1 MRIPA
6 AALTQPQSETDSL
19 ASGGTSRGGHDGNF
33 AQMFRKSLGK
43 SPGTSSAP
51 SPSTT
56 QETRT
61 AGASLPVQLHR
72 ADAAQPEAPAAS
84 PPQASLSPGT
94 LKAEASSPSAAVLSG
109 SGTGGTPRTRASNPA
124 ATATTTT
131 TTATSCLGH
140 SGSDSTPFL
149 LSHASRPP
157 AVDSYQAGNSA
168 RTAPAAQTA
177 AQPSAT
183 AIYRS
188 AGDLCALGSED
199 TNAGVTITT
208 SATASERLIVVQ
220 RETSSPASSF
230 GGFGTDNSPHL
241 SVRVSGAPL
250 AAAIGSGEMQPFA
263 QTAVDSKPATATAPG
278 PIAAHRL
285 AQIVVDSK
293 PATTT
298 AATTPAASA
307 TKSPFG
313 GSRSDNTPHPP
324 TTTAPLVS
332 AATTA
337 AADLAPLAAH
347 ATQPAKLAAS
357 ALPSLEPAAQDDFA
371 ASKEVLPAAA
381 RAASRSAKPAQTVP
395 PLAAPTTTVNAQ
407 PATDAKP
414 PTGPVVQPWSEARDR
429 ISTVSADERK
439 RAQDSTDDPSPEST
453 PALAILAAA
462 PNPTAPFSHTHSPHS
477 TQGTAVPE
485 HPHAPAISEGKPTTD
500 HAEPPS
506 PAPAPTAAQAAPNG
520 LHADAQMAAT
530 LQQAMSQAAPP
541 VHAPATLGTASAAAT
556 DLRAAVH
563 LPADAA
569 PLAALAG
576 RDDGL
581 SMTVHPH
588 AAHMAIESPD
598 GDLDLHMRV
607 RQGSADITVG
617 GSMAHLFDTRAPEA
631 RAALAGEGLA
641 LGRFD
646 SGQQGGG
653 QQNQPAPEAPEAASE
668 PPAAYRPH
676 QTAPVPA
683 APSDGRIH
691 VTA

>member
-1 MRIPA
+1 MKISA
-6 AALTQPQSETDSL
+6 GTLAQSHAETASR
-19 ASGGTSRGGHDGNF
+19 ASGSASRGEHEGNF

-43 SPGTSSAP
+43 SQGTSS
-51 SPSTT
+51 SPASSSA
-56 QETRT
+56 QKTRP
-61 AGASLPVQLHR
+61 GESLMPVQLQS
-72 ADAAQPEAPAAS
+72 AGMAQAEAPVPS
-84 PPQASLSPGT
+84 LPHASLSLSALRTETAFQAAAALEGSGSGSTPQMS
-94 LKAEASSPSAAVLSG
+94 KSASQVPVAATPPPSGGVGSDIPPHLPTRAARAPSAAAC
-109 SGTGGTPRTRASNPA
+109 RASSNA
-124 ATATTTT
+124 EAT
-131 TTATSCLGH
+131 
-140 SGSDSTPFL
+140 
-149 LSHASRPP
+149 
-157 AVDSYQAGNSA
+157 
-168 RTAPAAQTA
+168 PAAQTV
-177 AQPSAT
+177 AQPIT
-183 AIYRS
+183 AAICHS
-188 AGDLCALGSED
+188 DGALAGLRALECAD

-208 SATASERLIVVQ
+208 SSTAGGRLMVVQ

-230 GGFGTDNSPHL
+230 EGFGTDNSPQPPSLASH
-241 SVRVSGAPL
+241 APL
-250 AAAIGSGEMQPFA
+250 AASIGSSERQRFA
-263 QTAVDSKPATATAPG
+263 PIAVDLKPATATAPA

-293 PATTT
+293 PA
-298 AATTPAASA
+298 AATPAASA

-347 ATQPAKLAAS
+347 ATQPAELAAS
-357 ALPSLEPAAQDDFA
+357 ALPSLEPAAQDDSA
-371 ASKEVLPAAA
+371 ASKEVLPAVA

-414 PTGPVVQPWSEARDR
+414 PTGPVVQPWPEARDR
-429 ISTVSADERK
+429 ISTVSADKRK
-439 RAQDSTDDPSPEST
+439 HAQDSTDDPSPE
-453 PALAILAAA
+453 PAPSLAVFAAA
-462 PNPTAPFSHTHSPHS
+462 PNSAAPSSHTHSLHS

-485 HPHAPAISEGKPTTD
+485 HRHAPTVSEGKPTTD
-500 HAEPPS
+500 HAAPSS
-506 PAPAPTAAQAAPNG
+506 PAPAPTAAPASPNG
-520 LHADAQMAAT
+520 LRADAQMAAT
-530 LQQAMSQAAPP
+530 LQQAMPQAAPP

-563 LPADAA
+563 LPAHAA
-569 PLAALAG
+569 ALAAQAG

-598 GDLDLHMRV
+598 GDLDVHMRV
-607 RQGSADITVG
+607 RQGSAEITVG
-617 GSMAHLFDTRAPEA
+617 GSMAHLFESRAPEA

-646 SGQQGGG
+646 SGQHGGG
-653 QQNQPAPEAPEAASE
+653 QQNQPAPESPELAGEAPT
-668 PPAAYRPH
+668 AYRPR
-676 QTAPVPA
+676 QTAPASAVPA
-683 APSDGRIH
+683 DGRIH